1 VRGEFQ
7 SLFSIGIHN
16 GLNNQVQHLDL
27 RDLKGSIMKI
37 SSNIAN
43 LHQIRDY
50 IRQFCAALAPPL
62 PDEKLDM
69 LELAAN
75 EVAANIIRHGYD
87 DNKPGAFEIMIAQ
100 GTTGISIQFL
110 DQGHPF
116 NREDA
121 TLFNPETDEIIDKT
135 GGFGLFI
142 IENIMDKVTYDQDDL
157 GNNRT
162 RLFLKI

>member
-1 VRGEFQ
+1 M
-7 SLFSIGIHN
+7 
-16 GLNNQVQHLDL
+16 DL
-27 RDLKGSIMKI
+27 RDVKGNIMKI
-37 SSNIAN
+37 SSNIEN
-43 LHQIRDY
+43 LHQVRDY
-50 IRQFCAALAPPL
+50 IRQFGASLAPPL

-87 DNKPGAFEIMIAQ
+87 DKTPGEFEIIVAQ
-100 GTTGISIQFL
+100 EKTGISIQFL

-116 NREDA
+116 NRENA

-142 IENIMDKVTYDQDDL
+142 IEKIMDNVTYDQDDL

-162 RLFLKI
+162 QLFLKI

>member
-1 VRGEFQ
+1 
-7 SLFSIGIHN
+7 
-16 GLNNQVQHLDL
+16 
-27 RDLKGSIMKI
+27 MKI
-37 SSNIAN
+37 SSNIEN
-43 LHQIRDY
+43 LQQVRDY
-50 IRQFCAALAPPL
+50 IRKFCSALASPL

-87 DNKPGAFEIMIAQ
+87 DKKPGTFEIIILRESN
-100 GTTGISIQFL
+100 GILIQFL

-121 TLFNPETDEIIDKT
+121 TLFNPETDNIIDKT

-142 IENIMDKVTYDQDDL
+142 IEKIMDRVTYDQDDL

>member
-1 VRGEFQ
+1 MV
-7 SLFSIGIHN
+7 
-16 GLNNQVQHLDL
+16 L
-27 RDLKGSIMKI
+27 RSLKGNIMKI
-37 SSNIAN
+37 SSNIEN
-43 LHQIRDY
+43 LHQVRDY
-50 IRQFCAALAPPL
+50 IRQFCSTLTPPL

-87 DNKPGAFEIMIAQ
+87 DDNPGEFEILIVQETA
-100 GTTGISIQFL
+100 GISIQFI

-116 NREDA
+116 HREDA

-142 IENIMDKVTYDQDDL
+142 IENIMDKVTYDQDKI

-162 RLFLKI
+162 QLFLKI